1 MVELPGQKESLIVPI
16 AIAERPDAAK
26 GWPLKPDY
34 AVAISAEQRK
44 ALDEFMRQQE
54 MSDAKRD
61 PKAPLPTD
69 PQLAKA
75 AEILRAELEKKK
87 VTKN

>member
-1 MVELPGQKESLIVPI
+1 M
-16 AIAERPDAAK
+16 
-26 GWPLKPDY
+26 KPDY
-34 AVAISAEQRK
+34 EVKITNEQRK
-44 ALDEFMRQQE
+44 ALDDFMRQQE

-61 PKAPLPTD
+61 PKAPLPAD